1 MDWEELKPKPM
12 QGIQVGENLE
22 NLSVAELEER
32 IQALEQEIERVGAE
46 RDKKK
51 AHEAAASQL
60 FKS

>member
-1 MDWEELKPKPM
+1 MDWEELKPKPV
-12 QGIQVGENLE
+12 QGIVVGENLE

-32 IQALEQEIERVGAE
+32 IKALEQEIARVGAE

-51 AHEAAASQL
+51 AHEATASQL